1 MEAPYAAISRFS
13 TEFVPRRRG
22 AFLAL
27 ARGLLI
33 GIGYFLSAKFGYFLY
48 FTFHTSPAV
57 IWPPVGVGLAI
68 VMLGGYRTWLPIF
81 LAHLAA
87 ALTQPQLGFGLY
99 SFITATANALQ
110 PVLMVAVMRSVGFE
124 PDLNKVRNAFIL
136 IAASLSLTLV
146 APLTSSVAQL
156 LLGLSSVDTAVL
168 NITRSWAA
176 GIFSCVIIVPI
187 VLAWMW
193 KLRNDYPPKVVFE
206 LCSAIGLLIIGDW
219 LIFWTQFAQFLGIA
233 VIFVLPAIL
242 IWFALRFSPRWTTL
256 ALFLSSAIGLT
267 GTIIANPSHGS
278 LNQLLLTDQIYI
290 GMVAAIFYV
299 FVAVVEERRAAAL
312 ALAKNNRE
320 LQRALEKASREDEAK
335 TEFLAILA
343 HELRN
348 PLAPVISSLELL
360 RLRLEES
367 GRAELMEP
375 LTVAQDHNRI
385 ITQLLDDLLDIS
397 RITRKKFRLQLAPVE
412 LQKLVRGAAQTVDA
426 FYKSRT
432 HTLTLHLPKE
442 PLCFEGDELRLTQ
455 IMVNLL
461 YNAAKYTNPGGT
473 VTLSAFLERGRD
485 LRISI
490 KDNGIGISPEMI
502 EQIFEP
508 FVQGSKRIEKVGTG
522 LGIGLALTKRLVELH
537 KGTIRAE
544 SAGEGK
550 GSEFIV
556 TIPIEVIQQLPPK
569 KGEHTAP
576 ASADRGASRRILIV
590 DDNEPA
596 ARGLA
601 LLLEHFGHRAS
612 IVHDGVSAIRAVQKE
627 RPEIVLLDI
636 GLPDMDGYEVA
647 RAIRAQ
653 DMEKTP
659 FLVALTGYG
668 LQDDKRKAQ
677 AAGFNRHL
685 TKPVSIVEVEKVM
698 REAGEGRPAL

>member
-1 MEAPYAAISRFS
+1 MEVPYAAISRFS
-13 TEFVPRRRG
+13 SEFVPRRRG
-22 AFLAL
+22 TFLAL

-33 GIGYFLSAKFGYFLY
+33 GIGYFLSVKFGYFLY

-57 IWPPVGVGLAI
+57 IWPPVGIGLAI
-68 VMLGGYRTWLPIF
+68 VMLGGYRMWLPLF

-87 ALTQPQLGFGLY
+87 ALTQPQLGLSLY
-99 SFITATANALQ
+99 SFITAAAHAFQ
-110 PVLMVAVMRSVGFE
+110 PVLMVAVMRSVGFV

-146 APLTSSVAQL
+146 APLLISVSQL
-156 LLGLSSVDTAVL
+156 LAGLSSVDAAVL

-176 GIFSCVIIVPI
+176 GIFSSIIIVPI

-193 KLRNDYPPKVVFE
+193 KLRNDYPPKVIFE
-206 LCSAIGLLIIGDW
+206 LCSAMALLIIGDW

-256 ALFLSSAIGLT
+256 ALFLSSAIGLI
-267 GTIIANPSHGS
+267 GTIVANPSHGS
-278 LNQLLLTDQIYI
+278 INQQLLTDQIYI

-360 RLRLEES
+360 RLRLEEG
-367 GRAELMEP
+367 GRAELIEP
-375 LTVAQDHNRI
+375 LSIAQDHNRI

-397 RITRKKFRLQLAPVE
+397 RITRKKFRLQLTPVG
-412 LQKLVRGAAQTVDA
+412 LQKVVRGAAQTVDA
-426 FYKSRT
+426 FYKTRG
-432 HTLTLHLPKE
+432 HTLTLYLPKE
-442 PLCFEGDELRLTQ
+442 SLYFEGDELRLTQ

-461 YNAAKYTNPGGT
+461 YNAAKYTNPGGS
-473 VTLSAFLERGRD
+473 VVLSAFLERGCD
-485 LRISI
+485 LRISV
-490 KDNGIGISPEMI
+490 KDNGIGISQNMI

-508 FVQGSKRIEKVGTG
+508 FVQGPKRVEKVGTG

-550 GSEFIV
+550 GSEFII
-556 TIPIEVIQQLPPK
+556 TIPIEVTKPRPV
-569 KGEHTAP
+569 
-576 ASADRGASRRILIV
+576 SADKKIGSAPVERGASRRVLIV
-590 DDNEPA
+590 DDNDPA

-612 IVHDGVSAIRAVQKE
+612 IAHDGVSAIRAVQHEK
-627 RPEIVLLDI
+627 PEVVLLDI
-636 GLPDMDGYEVA
+636 GLPDMDGYEAA
-647 RAIRAQ
+647 RAIRANGTAQ
-653 DMEKTP
+653 SP

-668 LQDDKRKAQ
+668 LPEDKRKAQ
-677 AAGFNRHL
+677 EAGFDRHL
-685 TKPVSIVEVEKVM
+685 TKPVSIADVERII
-698 REAGEGRPAL
+698 REAGEQRAAL